1 MLAAIAIFL
10 AGSILCALAPSL
22 FVLILGRAV
31 QGLGG
36 GGLIL
41 LAMTILGDIAA
52 PKDRAKYY
60 TYFIIR
66 FTQAPDAEKRG
77 RI

>member
-1 MLAAIAIFL
+1 MLAAIAVFL

-22 FVLILGRAV
+22 FVLILRRAV

-36 GGLIL
+36 SLIL

-77 RI
+77 RV